1 MLTSFGKVELL
12 PSKTA
17 WKLREL
23 VLDAYLASLGWANG
37 VVDRPFPRIC
47 FLGYIS
53 NWGGGGFLGSFDIAG
68 TLQASEINDALKHS
82 ISLH

>member
-23 VLDAYLASLGWANG
+23 VLDAYLASLG
-37 VVDRPFPRIC
+37 
-47 FLGYIS
+47 
-53 NWGGGGFLGSFDIAG
+53 
-68 TLQASEINDALKHS
+68 
-82 ISLH
+82 